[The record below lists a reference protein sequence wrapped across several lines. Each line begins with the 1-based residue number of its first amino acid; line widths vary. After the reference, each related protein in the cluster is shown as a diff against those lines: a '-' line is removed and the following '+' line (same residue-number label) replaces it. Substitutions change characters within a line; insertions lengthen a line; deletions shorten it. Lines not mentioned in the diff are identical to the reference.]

1 LKDYLGANDGMLRDL
16 NFYEKSKFIRIEV
29 VMKRTSLVCC
39 ALTLLLTSL
48 GAARSANAV
57 GLLGFG
63 SPPTTFTNSAGAVIT
78 VPGLPAWFQDQ
89 NGVAVRPCLDAVPC
103 ALVARAPGSL
113 GLLDPGFNPA
123 LPLAY
128 PSNFPD
134 EAFYFGAVATFPVGT
149 STAQISMT
157 QEFIFLDNPDP
168 ALGKPTFPGAP
179 VAVPAPFQR
188 LRFAYT
194 FNGLGGAGVPPPAAV
209 APGTSFKLTTPWGDT
224 TFNLQDALNNP
235 ATNTKCER
243 ALAVADTRCLFTRDT
258 FANTLPAPP
267 DFAPA
272 LAGAILPTDFGGSP
286 MSTFLQDPAAV
297 PGFLGSAAAAP
308 LSFTG
313 APTGRANLFSVT
325 DPMGNTASTT
335 ALKSLTGKKFGMD
348 VAPLAFDFGA
358 AVPVTTPV
366 TTSPATTI
374 TVTNPDTVSALT
386 LGTLA
391 LSGTNPAD
399 FTITAD
405 TCSTVT
411 LPAAPAGAP
420 PSTCTFAV
428 AFAPKRLA
436 PAPEAPIRT
445 AMVSIQGTFAGAA
458 APPRLAALSGTALL
472 VPRIT
477 VTDSIAPTTD
487 QQVSFGGVLVGASAD
502 ATITTTNTGSADLA
516 IGQIASADPLAT
528 PFSILNDACSGKT
541 IAPDATCTLTLRF
554 APTAS
559 ATASD
564 TFDIPGTGL
573 PTVTVSVNG
582 TGGTS
587 ITTNGTV
594 NNPPANPVLVSPTNG
609 QTGLPSTMTFTWKKS
624 ADPDS
629 DVVKYHFSYSTDQ
642 NFTGA
647 QTVDVASAKAA
658 GLLFASLGSMSGGII
673 LFGFISG
680 SGMKRSRKLLFVIP
694 VLLLTGALFT
704 ACGSGGGTP
713 GTTALPPGSTA
724 ADLASTTVTGL
735 AANTTYYW
743 RVVADDGKGGLASS
757 ETFSFKT
764 Q

>member
-1 LKDYLGANDGMLRDL
+1 
-16 NFYEKSKFIRIEV
+16 
-29 VMKRTSLVCC
+29 MKRSSLICC
-39 ALTLLLTSL
+39 ALALLLMSL
-48 GAARSANAV
+48 GTAPSADAI

-63 SPPTTFTNSAGAVIT
+63 SPPTTFTNSAGAVVT

-89 NGVAVRPCLDAVPC
+89 NGVAVQPCLDAVPC
-103 ALVARAPGSL
+103 ALVARAPGAL

-123 LPLAY
+123 LPLVY
-128 PSNFPD
+128 PTNFPD
-134 EAFYFGAVATFPVGT
+134 EAFYFAAAATLKVGPGPVQFD
-149 STAQISMT
+149 AQFTVT

-168 ALGKPTFPGAP
+168 ALGKPTYPGAP

-258 FANTLPAPP
+258 FANTLLVPP

-272 LAGAILPTDFGGSP
+272 LAGAILPTDFGGNP

-297 PGFLGSAAAAP
+297 PAFLGSAAAAP

-313 APTGRANLFSVT
+313 APGGRANLFSVT
-325 DPMGNTASTT
+325 DPMGNTASTI

-348 VAPLAFDFGA
+348 IAPLAFDFGA
-358 AVPVTTPV
+358 ALPVTTPV
-366 TTSPATTI
+366 TTSPAMTI
-374 TVTNPDTVSALT
+374 TVTNPDTIRALT

-391 LSGTNPAD
+391 ITGANPAD

-420 PSTCTFAV
+420 PSTCTFTV

-436 PAPEAPIRT
+436 PAPEVPIRT
-445 AMVSIQGTFAGAA
+445 AMVNIQGTFAGAA

-487 QQVSFGGVLVGASAD
+487 QQVPFGGVLVGASAD
-502 ATITTTNTGSADLA
+502 ATITATNTGSADLV
-516 IGQIASADPLAT
+516 IGQIASADPLAA
-528 PFSILNDACSGKT
+528 PFSILNDTCSGKT
-541 IAPDATCTLTLRF
+541 IAPVATCTLTIRF

-559 ATASD
+559 AQASD
-564 TFDIPGTGL
+564 SFDIPSVGL

-609 QTGLPSTMTFTWKKS
+609 QTGVPSTMTFTWKKS
-624 ADPDS
+624 ADPDG

-647 QTVDVASAKAA
+647 QTVEVASAKAA
-658 GLLFASLGSMSGGII
+658 GLLFSGLGSICGGII
-673 LFGFISG
+673 MFGFISG
-680 SGMKRSRKLLFVIP
+680 SGMKRSRKLLLVIP

-713 GTTALPPGSTA
+713 APPPGTAA

-743 RVVADDGKGGLASS
+743 KVAADDGKGGLASS